1 MDICENL
8 LNMADFTPSET
19 ETELSINECVLPKP
33 APGSDVTTGRE
44 QDKMPRVFSFPTN
57 KCFLEVAFV
66 YIVTILFSVSYTES
80 LTVGSRLL
88 LPHIPA
94 VLQYLGGVV
103 RNSDRIKKKKF
114 RTQVSKELNILSKYA
129 WLCCL

>member
-1 MDICENL
+1 MHTVISL
-8 LNMADFTPSET
+8 YA
-19 ETELSINECVLPKP
+19 
-33 APGSDVTTGRE
+33 
-44 QDKMPRVFSFPTN
+44 
-57 KCFLEVAFV
+57 
-66 YIVTILFSVSYTES
+66 VSYTES

-114 RTQVSKELNILSKYA
+114 RAQVSKELNILSKYA
-129 WLCCL
+129 